1 MANSNESKFLVC
13 QELSDFNDFLLILG
27 SNSPNYCLIMEKTKE
42 KEKKEG
48 KIKVAETPTV
58 NKFNFYFEKKVIV

>member
-1 MANSNESKFLVC
+1 LMANSNESKFLVC

-42 KEKKEG
+42 KKKGRE
-48 KIKVAETPTV
+48 
-58 NKFNFYFEKKVIV
+58 NKSRRNTDCEQV